1 MSEPNDPRQ
10 RGPKRGS
17 RRRGFGR
24 IRKLNPSGRYQ
35 AAYIGPDQQLH
46 KATTTYETKLDAEG
60 WLAAEFRLIE
70 VDDWTPPVVRNR
82 LKYAK
87 GITLAEFAPGW
98 LASHR
103 RRDDQPLKE
112 RTREHYGKLLER
124 RILPHLGDIP
134 MRALTEDRVWEW
146 VHTELPGV
154 TPVANAHS
162 YALLT
167 EILKSAARKDPA
179 IRPPRIAG
187 ASKAKTK
194 HKADPA
200 TRAELTTI
208 VAKMPERHRLAIL
221 LMTWCA
227 LRFGEV
233 TELRR
238 KDVILGGN
246 NPRLKIRRA
255 VVLVNKQ
262 RLITTPKSDAG
273 ARDVTI
279 PAGLIPMIRDHLDK
293 FAQSGPDGLLFA
305 AEHGGHLSQSTL
317 NGKPSRRRR
326 IKGRMVNESASG
338 FCRAREAVERPDLRL
353 HDLRHTGAVLAAQAG
368 ATLAELM
375 ERLGHSTPTAAMR
388 YQHVARGR
396 AKAVADGLSTI
407 MASEGGDDW

>member
-1 MSEPNDPRQ
+1 ME
-10 RGPKRGS
+10 
-17 RRRGFGR
+17 RRSFGR
-24 IRKLNPSGRYQ
+24 LRKRASGRWQ
-35 AAYIGPDQQLH
+35 AGYVGPDGQVH
-46 KATTTYETKLDAEG
+46 NAPSTFDAKDDAVT
-60 WLAAEFRLIE
+60 WLTAERRLIE
-70 VDDWTPPVVRNR
+70 QEIWTAPAQRTAARHRKGATLVDFSP
-82 LKYAK
+82 
-87 GITLAEFAPGW
+87 EW

-103 RRDDQPLKE
+103 RRDGQPLKE

-124 RILPHLGDIP
+124 RILPYLGDLP
-134 MRALTEDRVWEW
+134 MRALTEDRVREW
-146 VHTELPGV
+146 LHTELPAG
-154 TPVANAHS
+154 TPVANAHA

-167 EILKSAARKDPA
+167 EILKSAARRDSA
-179 IRPPRIAG
+179 IRPPTIAG

-194 HKADPA
+194 HKAEPA
-200 TRAELTTI
+200 TRAELATI
-208 VAKMPERHRLAIL
+208 VANMPERHRLAIL

-238 KDVILGGN
+238 KDVVLGGN

-262 RLITTPKSDAG
+262 RLVTTPKSDAG
-273 ARDVTI
+273 DRDVTI
-279 PAGLIPMIRDHLDK
+279 PAGLIPMIHDHLER
-293 FAQSGPDGLLFA
+293 FAQPGPDGLLFA

-326 IKGRMVNESASG
+326 LKGRMVNESSSG
-338 FCRAREAVERPDLRL
+338 FCRAREAAGRPDLRL
-353 HDLRHTGAVLAAQAG
+353 HDLRHTGAVLAAQTG

-396 AKAVADGLSTI
+396 AKAVADRLST
-407 MASEGGDDW
+407 MMDATEGDDW